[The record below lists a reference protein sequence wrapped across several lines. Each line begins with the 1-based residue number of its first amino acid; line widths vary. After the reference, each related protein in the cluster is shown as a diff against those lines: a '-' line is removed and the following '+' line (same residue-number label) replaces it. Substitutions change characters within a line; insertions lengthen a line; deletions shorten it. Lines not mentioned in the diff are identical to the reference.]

1 MVSGLEYHNFNLT
14 GAKASS
20 VNSQPTQ
27 HKQPMLEPCLEN
39 GVYSCTRQN

>member
-14 GAKASS
+14 RANASS

-27 HKQPMLEPCLEN
+27 HKQPMLEPCIES
-39 GVYSCTRQN
+39 GGYSSTRQN